1 MGNVRF
7 LQCKLIIQQPFIR
20 DVYNFVR
27 IHKTLKITPPTAT
40 KVTGRLSEIGDIV
53 DVLEV
58 LRDGPMKLFWWLEVN
73 MKIAIW
79 AVIALVVVIA
89 AGAGIWKF
97 THTDWCYENC
107 CNGKPCPG
115 PPQSK

>member
-1 MGNVRF
+1 
-7 LQCKLIIQQPFIR
+7 
-20 DVYNFVR
+20 
-27 IHKTLKITPPTAT
+27 
-40 KVTGRLSEIGDIV
+40 
-53 DVLEV
+53 
-58 LRDGPMKLFWWLEVN
+58 

-107 CNGKPCPG
+107 CNGKPCPV

>member
-1 MGNVRF
+1 M
-7 LQCKLIIQQPFIR
+7 
-20 DVYNFVR
+20 
-27 IHKTLKITPPTAT
+27 AT
-40 KVTGRLSEIGDIV
+40 KVTGRLWEIGDIV

>member
-1 MGNVRF
+1 
-7 LQCKLIIQQPFIR
+7 
-20 DVYNFVR
+20 
-27 IHKTLKITPPTAT
+27 
-40 KVTGRLSEIGDIV
+40 
-53 DVLEV
+53 
-58 LRDGPMKLFWWLEVN
+58 

-107 CNGKPCPG
+107 CKWKAVPPG